1 MWGQKNKGRWETLAK
16 QKKYDDRSLNLKKNG
31 LLLLEFVLAD
41 ERDEAN
47 VALEGL
53 LA

>member
-16 QKKYDDRSLNLKKNG
+16 QKKYDDRSLNLENG
-31 LLLLEFVLAD
+31 LLLLEFILAD